1 MKARTVSLVLSAV
14 FLALGVLVYW
24 PGEAIVGLGI
34 AVLAGMAFVGRKECE

>member
-1 MKARTVSLVLSAV
+1 MNPRTISLALPAA

>member
-1 MKARTVSLVLSAV
+1 MNPRTLSLALTAT

-24 PGEAIVGLGI
+24 PGEVIVGLGI

>member
-1 MKARTVSLVLSAV
+1 MNPRTISLALTAT

-24 PGEAIVGLGI
+24 PGEVIVGLGI